1 MAVSPYG
8 NYEYLTKMA
17 EKTHTGVPASVFY
30 DMQEDDLE
38 FDGAMEA
45 FAARHQA
52 QQDEAFGVD
61 EMLAEGDSVDY
72 WGSPVGEG
80 FDPEQDIDD
89 FFDFYGDD
97 LLEQVIDQEKQ
108 YNDVYSFLAGSGMD
122 SDAASAQ
129 ADASVR
135 DIPIDEVTLLESE
148 YPGIV
153 PYYEVDANEWNEL
166 EETSES
172 LLSQVGDVVGE
183 AFDALGS
190 FIFEDVIP
198 ASPVS
203 AAGFGPTDT
212 ETEDDSWWE
221 NFVDTVS
228 GYVEPGL
235 EAKPVRMAGEG
246 AFVEAKGVGDF
257 IKDKMENIDD
267 FLSDIGITELE
278 RYESLGKVSPGTARK
293 SVVWGEL
300 NGTLKDAASPA
311 HAIVDIVEAL
321 DARVIDMQDV
331 REWTQSQSFTRALE
345 DAGFDMDEFGK
356 ALWDGVEGSQRF
368 FIDTMGGPGMSDLTG
383 FRTAPATIDELT
395 SADWFPED
403 EPVPDEVKYWLGG
416 GDIQDVPSIPDDVA
430 ALLSGQ
436 ANVAPETT
444 IEKEIRKTFG
454 LPVPITRK
462 TTTTGYPT
470 AAAATPTTP
479 DDAVDTE
486 AAGTVDAATGQ
497 TKEDTPNLWYQFLNL
512 FNGLQGSQTMQAQNF
527 AQTAYNQA
535 LNVYYATIGW
545 KEHDWYKPTSPSKEL
560 SKTDQGKEEGMFRNW
575 LNTTFF
581 PNTKEARF
589 GEKFYDG
596 VRRIRDNLVEMEGW
610 GEAASVRLKA
620 LKEQGKDEHQYMM
633 DQLFFEEDSNRLA
646 TIVGMYNIYP
656 GMAPSTQNKVMAF
669 YKNIMAGWLASPN
682 PQTGM
687 NRTSA
692 QFAQTFIG
700 ERPMMAPRDQGK
712 TASVETIEGI

>member
-8 NYEYLTKMA
+8 NYEYLTFMA
-17 EKTHTGVPASVFY
+17 EKAYTGVPASVFF
-30 DMQEDDLE
+30 DMQEDDLD

-45 FAARHQA
+45 LAARQQA

-72 WGSPVGEG
+72 WGSSVDEY
-80 FDPEQDIDD
+80 DPEQDIDD

-135 DIPIDEVTLLESE
+135 DIPVDDVALLEGE

-172 LLSQVGDVVGE
+172 LLSQVGDVVGD
-183 AFDALGS
+183 AYDALAS
-190 FIFEDVIP
+190 FIP

-212 ETEDDSWWE
+212 EDDSWWE

-228 GYVEPGL
+228 GYAYIEPGL
-235 EAKPVRMAGEG
+235 EALGEG
-246 AFVEAKGVGDF
+246 ALVESKGKMAVPSGIGDF
-257 IKDKMENIDD
+257 IKDKMENIGGFIEDMK
-267 FLSDIGITELE
+267 ITDLENKELT
-278 RYESLGKVSPGTARK
+278 GVIPHGTAYK
-293 SVVWGEL
+293 AVVWGEL
-300 NGTLKDAASPA
+300 NGTLKDAALPA
-311 HAIVDIVEAL
+311 HAVADIVEAL
-321 DARVIDMQDV
+321 DARVIDVQDV
-331 REWTQSQSFTRALE
+331 GEWTRSQSFARAIE
-345 DAGFDMDEFGK
+345 ASGFDMQEFRD
-356 ALWDGVEGSQRF
+356 ALERGVEGSQRY
-368 FIDTMGGPGMSDLTG
+368 FIDTMGGLGMSDLTG
-383 FRTAPATIDELT
+383 FRTAPATIDELV

-416 GDIQDVPSIPDDVA
+416 GDIQDVPLIPDDVS
-430 ALLSGQ
+430 ALLGGRL
-436 ANVAPETT
+436 NVAPRSP
-444 IEKEIRKTFG
+444 IRKELDDMLGIPPT
-454 LPVPITRK
+454 ITR
-462 TTTTGYPT
+462 TPTTTGYPT
-470 AAAATPTTP
+470 AAAATPTTA
-479 DDAVDTE
+479 DDAV
-486 AAGTVDAATGQ
+486 AAGVAGTVDAATGQ
-497 TKEDTPNLWYQFLNL
+497 TKEATPNLWYQFLNL

-581 PNTKEARF
+581 PNTREARF
-589 GEKFYDG
+589 GEKFYEG

-633 DQLFFEEDSNRLA
+633 DQLFFEEDSDRLA

-656 GMAPSTQNKVMAF
+656 GIAPSTQNKVMAF